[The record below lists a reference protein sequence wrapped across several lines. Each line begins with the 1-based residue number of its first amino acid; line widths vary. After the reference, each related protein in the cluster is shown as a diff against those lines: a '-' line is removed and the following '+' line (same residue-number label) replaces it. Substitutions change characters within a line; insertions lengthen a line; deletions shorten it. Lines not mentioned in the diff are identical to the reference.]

1 MNTVAVN
8 DQIEYSEIAKA
19 ENRRLVVLITLQS
32 TLDLLDLPLFEH
44 KIPEGSRCYTQ
55 HVKLNCLKSLQTMQ
69 DWRFT
74 GYL

>member
-19 ENRRLVVLITLQS
+19 ENRRLFVLITLQS

-44 KIPEGSRCYTQ
+44 KIDPNSR
-55 HVKLNCLKSLQTMQ
+55 
-69 DWRFT
+69 
-74 GYL
+74 